1 MLKEPLDDT
10 AAKRLIVRILANG
23 TVSFSGHAR
32 QEMAK
37 DALESTD
44 CLSVLRGG
52 WVEFSELV
60 DGSWRYRVRTQRLF
74 VVVAFRSEEELV
86 VVTAWRAS

>member
-1 MLKEPLDDT
+1 MLKEPLDNA
-10 AAKRLIVRILANG
+10 AAKRLIARVLPHG
-23 TVSFSGHAR
+23 TVAFSGHAQ

-52 WVEFSELV
+52 WVEFSELEN
-60 DGSWRYRVRTQRLF
+60 GTWRYRVRTQRLF
-74 VVVAFRSEEELV
+74 VVVAFRSEDELV
-86 VVTAWRAS
+86 VVTAWRVK